1 MLATLRD
8 LKMSGGGEGKH
19 NIGPS
24 EKKNKG
30 KQT

>member
-8 LKMSGGGEGKH
+8 LKMSGGGGGQ
-19 NIGPS
+19 NTGQS
-24 EKKNKG
+24 ERKNKG